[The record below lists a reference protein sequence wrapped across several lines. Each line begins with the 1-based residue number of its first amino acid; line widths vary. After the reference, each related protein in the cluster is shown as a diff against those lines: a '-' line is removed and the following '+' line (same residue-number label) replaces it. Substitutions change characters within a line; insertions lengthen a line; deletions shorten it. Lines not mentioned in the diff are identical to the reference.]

1 LVEPSS
7 DPQAPGTDSRA
18 DRLASE
24 RGSKRRTWIA
34 SSVAALVLIGCAVAV
49 YVFAFSDE
57 EKMAASVQAE
67 GNVAAPPET
76 KAKPKPTTT
85 TTLAP
90 TTTTTTVPPV
100 KQPKNADM
108 PDVGGGL
115 GQGSSGPLVQ
125 LYEMRMKALK
135 FDPGPVDGV
144 YDDKTYHAVVA
155 VQKYFGKERTGRI
168 NADVQA
174 ALSKFYYVAA
184 EPKSEANRVEI
195 DLDRQIIQ
203 LFKNG
208 QVELIVDTS
217 TGNGEHFCG
226 GVDGCQYAI
235 TPTGHFKFYSL
246 YRGWQKGK
254 LGTMYNPYYFNG
266 SIAIHGLDS
275 VPTYPA
281 SHGCARIPNWV
292 ADYFHTLVHDGMSV
306 FVVGTPKQAGSG
318 YVGPARN
325 SPAPQATTPPPTTA
339 APVNPVAVPT
349 TAKPTPTTTKKPP
362 ATTPTT
368 KVQVD

>member
-1 LVEPSS
+1 M
-7 DPQAPGTDSRA
+7 
-18 DRLASE
+18 
-24 RGSKRRTWIA
+24 
-34 SSVAALVLIGCAVAV
+34 LVLIGCAVAV

-57 EKMAASVQAE
+57 EKMAAPVQAE

-155 VQKYFGKERTGRI
+155 VQKYFGKERSGRI

-292 ADYFHTLVHDGMSV
+292 AEYFPTLVHDGMSV

-349 TAKPTPTTTKKPP
+349 TAKPTPTTAKP
-362 ATTPTT
+362 TPTT
-368 KVQVD
+368 KPAPPTTKKPTPTTIQLG